1 MLRSLWRVGRAVEIY
16 AALRREPPAV
26 VLWQNRSSN
35 GGIPMSIQV
44 LLDAPKTP
52 AREAAI
58 QSIQLA
64 TKGDGAAWLELFA
77 EDAVVQDPYGPS
89 PMDPSG
95 EGHRGKAK
103 IKARIRDLKAHRAKI
118 FEATPGERDRTEL
131 KRVRREI
138 HRLKHKL
145 RAAAT

>member
-1 MLRSLWRVGRAVEIY
+1 
-16 AALRREPPAV
+16 
-26 VLWQNRSSN
+26 
-35 GGIPMSIQV
+35 MSIQV

-77 EDAVVQDPYGPS
+77 EDALVQDPYGPS

-103 IKARIRDLKAHRAKI
+103 IKAFCADHIRPGAIAFQIRQTLGGGNTCVCVGTITTKSPEGKVAWCEIVNVYEVNDAGKI
-118 FEATPGERDRTEL
+118 TL
-131 KRVRREI
+131 
-138 HRLKHKL
+138 L
-145 RAAAT
+145 RSYWDFDANMKTVF